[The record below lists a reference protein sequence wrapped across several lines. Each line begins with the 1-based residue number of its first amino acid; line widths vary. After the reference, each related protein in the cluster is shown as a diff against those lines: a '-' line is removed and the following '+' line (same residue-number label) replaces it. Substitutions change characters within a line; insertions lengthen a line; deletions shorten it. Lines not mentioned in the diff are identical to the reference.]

1 MDTVQVYFTDLE
13 SYPPVRDVYWKDC
26 EFTMMNPFLTEE
38 DIVNPKF
45 PHDGSDHYFVIKIM
59 KLIPTARSRLIQERE
74 PNRQHPFHKDNTKM
88 IQLSNIRE
96 LCSYSPSVLTFQI
109 EQRRI
114 HYRIEFSSDEKL
126 KWLIG
131 CIMNEIHCFTW
142 DQQLTNLRERRYVVQ
157 NEILWKKYYKPIEL
171 PRHCRHQID
180 DDDDDEVT
188 FDIHQPKSMKTIESK
203 QPLNMQQIIESWGA
217 AVKSSKSL
225 LPSSSSHSSAF
236 NVNDNDDDKKE
247 ADKNFEYSNMDNV
260 VDHFWCEEDMDDVEF
275 DDDDDFFYDN
285 ESEVSAPETFIDDD
299 TDEDENPFFNE
310 TDDDKT
316 IVNGDHSDNDYDMK
330 SLIDEELN
338 RHIVD
343 PYLSPSVE
351 HTFQLMCTGFLFMM
365 FYHLAYL
372 AAFYT
377 GGDTELD

>member
-114 HYRIEFSSDEKL
+114 YYRIEFSSDEKL

-131 CIMNEIHCFTW
+131 CIMTEIHCFTW

-171 PRHCRHQID
+171 PRHCQID

-188 FDIHQPKSMKTIESK
+188 FDIREKNHRTQSSES
-203 QPLNMQQIIESWGA
+203 QSLNMQQIIESWGA

-299 TDEDENPFFNE
+299 SDEDENPFFNE

-343 PYLSPSVE
+343 PYLSPSVV
-351 HTFQLMCTGFLFMM
+351 HTFQLMCTGFLFIM

>member
-1 MDTVQVYFTDLE
+1 
-13 SYPPVRDVYWKDC
+13 
-26 EFTMMNPFLTEE
+26 
-38 DIVNPKF
+38 
-45 PHDGSDHYFVIKIM
+45 
-59 KLIPTARSRLIQERE
+59 
-74 PNRQHPFHKDNTKM
+74 
-88 IQLSNIRE
+88 
-96 LCSYSPSVLTFQI
+96 
-109 EQRRI
+109 
-114 HYRIEFSSDEKL
+114 
-126 KWLIG
+126 
-131 CIMNEIHCFTW
+131 
-142 DQQLTNLRERRYVVQ
+142 
-157 NEILWKKYYKPIEL
+157 
-171 PRHCRHQID
+171 
-180 DDDDDEVT
+180 
-188 FDIHQPKSMKTIESK
+188 
-203 QPLNMQQIIESWGA
+203 
-217 AVKSSKSL
+217 
-225 LPSSSSHSSAF
+225 
-236 NVNDNDDDKKE
+236 
-247 ADKNFEYSNMDNV
+247 MDNV

-351 HTFQLMCTGFLFMM
+351 HAFQSMCTGFLFIM